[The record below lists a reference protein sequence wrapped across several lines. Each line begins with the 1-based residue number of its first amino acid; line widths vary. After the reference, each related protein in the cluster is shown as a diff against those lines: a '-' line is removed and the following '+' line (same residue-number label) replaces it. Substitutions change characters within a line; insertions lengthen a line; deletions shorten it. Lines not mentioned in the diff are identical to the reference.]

1 MIDLTG
7 RVALVTGGS
16 RGIGWACV
24 EALSRAGAA
33 CALTYRET
41 EETALDAVRQIR
53 DLGGVCEAVRMD
65 LRSEQDVRD
74 GVAAVVDLMG
84 RIDLLVNNA
93 GVWNAKGVGTAE
105 ITDQEI
111 VDLLQVNLV
120 GAMRVTRDVVKDM
133 TTRRFGRIVTIGST
147 AGIRGEAGHAHY
159 AASKG
164 ALRAWTRSLAVEL
177 GPLGLTA
184 NLVSPGWVFTDM
196 TREALSPAV
205 LKQLESTIP
214 TGRITRPD
222 EVAGAVLFLCSSMA
236 DQVNGAEI
244 DVNGGAVFS

>member
-1 MIDLTG
+1 MVPP
-7 RVALVTGGS
+7 R
-16 RGIGWACV
+16 
-24 EALSRAGAA
+24 
-33 CALTYRET
+33 
-41 EETALDAVRQIR
+41 
-53 DLGGVCEAVRMD
+53 
-65 LRSEQDVRD
+65 
-74 GVAAVVDLMG
+74 
-84 RIDLLVNNA
+84 
-93 GVWNAKGVGTAE
+93 
-105 ITDQEI
+105 
-111 VDLLQVNLV
+111 
-120 GAMRVTRDVVKDM
+120 
-133 TTRRFGRIVTIGST
+133 
-147 AGIRGEAGHAHY
+147 HAHY

-222 EVAGAVLFLCSSMA
+222 DVAGAVLFLCSSMA